1 MKKDEDL
8 PLLRFDF
15 RPPPCR
21 VIVFPVSARVG
32 KARHIAEKLQTK
44 KTQEQRQSYWN
55 QVRKNL
61 IDELEKRGISQEEI
75 AVELQALY
83 DTVAAEMKKASAQAN
98 QSPRP
103 AEWDD
108 GPRRA

>member
-1 MKKDEDL
+1 MRKDDDF
-8 PLLRFDF
+8 PLLKFDF
-15 RPPPCR
+15 RPPPCQ
-21 VIVFPVSARVG
+21 VIVFPVAARIG
-32 KARHIAEKLQTK
+32 KARHIAEKLLTR

-61 IDELEKRGISQEEI
+61 IDELEKRGLSLEEI
-75 AVELQALY
+75 AVEVQALY
-83 DTVAAEMKKASAQAN
+83 DTVAAEMKKAAAQAN

>member
-15 RPPPCR
+15 RPPPCQ
-21 VIVFPVSARVG
+21 VIVFPVAARVG
-32 KARHIAEKLQTK
+32 KARHIAEKLQTR

-55 QVRKNL
+55 LVRKNL
-61 IDELEKRGISQEEI
+61 IDEFERRGISQEEI

-83 DTVAAEMKKASAQAN
+83 DTVATEMKKAAAQAN